1 MFFTNLIGFSGA
13 KFSHNTESYTYRM
26 FMKANS
32 DPVYI
37 FMLYMITKGF
47 CYVII
52 FIIIFIFITILFLTN
67 SVSYA
72 ILN

>member
-13 KFSHNTESYTYRM
+13 KFSRNTESYSYRM

-37 FMLYMITKGF
+37 YMLYMITKGF

-52 FIIIFIFITILFLTN
+52 FIIIFFITILFLTN